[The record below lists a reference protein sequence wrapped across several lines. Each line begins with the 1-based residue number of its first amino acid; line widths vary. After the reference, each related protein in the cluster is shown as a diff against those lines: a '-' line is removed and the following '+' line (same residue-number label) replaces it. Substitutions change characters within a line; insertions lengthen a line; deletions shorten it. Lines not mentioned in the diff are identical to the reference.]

1 MNQAQVR
8 LPSIIEEGVTTNPE
22 LKRSIDYNDRSV
34 KKEKSEILS
43 KNDVSGT
50 KNTRDDTIQYPLNKI
65 KRDGQGGKSRSSRKR
80 SSKSRN
86 LRRKSIKRHRRRTS
100 RK

>member
-34 KKEKSEILS
+34 KK
-43 KNDVSGT
+43 
-50 KNTRDDTIQYPLNKI
+50 I
-65 KRDGQGGKSRSSRKR
+65 KRGGQGGGKSRSSRKR

>member
-1 MNQAQVR
+1 MNQEPVR

-22 LKRSIDYNDRSV
+22 LKRYLDDYMDRSV

-50 KNTRDDTIQYPLNKI
+50 KNTRDDTIQDSLTK
-65 KRDGQGGKSRSSRKR
+65 KRSGGGGSRSSRKR
-80 SSKSRN
+80 ASKTRN
-86 LRRKSIKRHRRRTS
+86 LRRKSIKRHRRRRTS

>member
-22 LKRSIDYNDRSV
+22 LKRSIDYIDRSV
-34 KKEKSEILS
+34 KK
-43 KNDVSGT
+43 
-50 KNTRDDTIQYPLNKI
+50 I
-65 KRDGQGGKSRSSRKR
+65 KRGGQGGKSRSSRKR